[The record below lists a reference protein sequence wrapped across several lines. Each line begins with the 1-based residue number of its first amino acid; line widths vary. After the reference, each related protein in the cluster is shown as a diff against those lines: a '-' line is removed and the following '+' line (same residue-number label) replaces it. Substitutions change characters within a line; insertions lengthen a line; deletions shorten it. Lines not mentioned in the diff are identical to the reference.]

1 MLNNSYVPLHVHSHY
16 SLLDGLSSPTQIAR
30 RAKELG
36 CPAVAITDHGG
47 ISGIVEFDAACRRLG
62 IKPIFGIEL
71 YVCRD
76 DAAIKT
82 KDNGKPYHHLTL
94 LSTTPGSLQRLMSI
108 VSESNREELFYHKA
122 RMDLGRLAAFVG
134 PDSGIL
140 CLSGCIAGELSASLF
155 ENLNDACS
163 VGQLDGATID
173 HVSKLLK
180 PNWRDISAEIVERYV
195 KVFGRNNYMIELQT
209 EGMLAQDVCV
219 GCLREVA
226 QALQIKSVATQDAH
240 YCLTTDAVDQRIL
253 LYAQMHTTADEQDR
267 LKAEGGDTMAFFHM
281 DTFHIPTLGEM
292 QKTYTPAEI
301 EATLEIADRVQS
313 PKLGRPPMLPRTE
326 NSDATLY
333 ALCIEGAKV
342 LLAGKTPDEK
352 ETYWKRLQYEMAVI
366 RDAKLADYFLIVRDA
381 CKYVDGLKMPRG
393 AGRGSAAGAL
403 VNYLLDITKIDPLLY
418 GLYFERF
425 YNASRNIPPHFDAGE
440 MSFLGWLERAFETT
454 LDADMSV
461 YKETVRKRVL
471 QDRMSA
477 LLSQEIEMP
486 DKIRAEADWIDAHSP
501 KMWMYLAQLK
511 PGDGDNPSNSLI
523 AYAIGTVGQL
533 PSGALKT
540 ETGSV
545 SLPDIDT
552 DVGVL
557 ARDVLVE
564 YLMEKW
570 GRDKVAQIV
579 TFGRLQGK
587 AALKEVFRTQPDFV
601 KHLTK
606 VRIAKEGGDIDA
618 EIARPMDVCNDITK
632 DIPDEAAIADDLR
645 RMIDESG
652 DEDYGILRWAVD
664 NIASAK
670 TAYKWYQPL
679 FDQAMRIE
687 GTKRNQSRHA
697 AGIIICDDPIDHHA
711 PMAYDVRTKTR
722 MCALEMAHAEK
733 MGLVKIDILGVVA
746 LDKIFGI
753 QTMINSRAKN
763 DDGK

>member
-1 MLNNSYVPLHVHSHY
+1 MLNNNYVPLHVHSFY
-16 SLLDGLSSPTQIAR
+16 SLCDGLASPTQIAR
-30 RAKELG
+30 RAKDLG

-47 ISGIVEFDAACRRLG
+47 ISGIVEFDTACRKLG

-71 YVCRD
+71 YVCRH
-76 DAAIKT
+76 DATIKS

-94 LSTTPGSLQRLMSI
+94 LSTTQDSLQRLMAI
-108 VSESNREELFYHKA
+108 VSAANREEHFYHKP
-122 RMDLGRLAAFVG
+122 RLDLDRLAEFVG

-163 VGQLDGATID
+163 TGQLDGATID

-180 PNWRDISAEIVERYV
+180 PDWRDISARIVERYV
-195 KVFGRNNYMIELQT
+195 KVFGNNNYMIELQT

-219 GCLREVA
+219 GCLREA
-226 QALQIKSVATQDAH
+226 AKALQIKSVATQDAH

-313 PKLGRPPMLPRTE
+313 PKLGRPPMLPRTA

-333 ALCIEGAKV
+333 SLCIEGAKV

-352 ETYWKRLQYEMAVI
+352 ATYWKRLQYEIAVI
-366 RDAKLADYFLIVRDA
+366 KDAKLADYFLIVRDA
-381 CKYVDGLKMPRG
+381 CKYVDGLKLPRG
-393 AGRGSAAGAL
+393 AGRGSGAGSL

-425 YNASRNIPPHFDAGE
+425 YNASRNVPPHFNAGS
-440 MSFLGWLERAFETT
+440 MPFLEWLEKEFEAT
-454 LDADMSV
+454 LTADMSV
-461 YKETVRKRVL
+461 YKETVRQRVVK
-471 QDRMSA
+471 DRMGA
-477 LLSQEIEMP
+477 LLAQAFEMP
-486 DKIRAEADWIDAHSP
+486 DRIRAEADWIDAHSP
-501 KMWMYLAQLK
+501 KMWMYLAQL
-511 PGDGDNPSNSLI
+511 PESCEENSSNSTI
-523 AYAIGTVGQL
+523 AYAIGTVGSL
-533 PSGALKT
+533 PAGELKT
-540 ETGSV
+540 ETGGV
-545 SLPDIDT
+545 SLPDIDI
-552 DVGVL
+552 DIGVY
-557 ARDVLVE
+557 ARDLLIT
-564 YLMEKW
+564 YLTGKW
-570 GRDKVAQIV
+570 GSDKTCQIA

-601 KHLTK
+601 RHLTK
-606 VRIAKEGGDIDA
+606 VRIAKENGDIDA
-618 EIARPMDVCNDITK
+618 EMARPMDICNEITK
-632 DIPDEAAIADDLR
+632 EIPDEAAIADDLQK
-645 RMIDESG
+645 MAEESG

-664 NIASAK
+664 NVASVK
-670 TAYKWYQPL
+670 IAYKWYQPL
-679 FDQAMRIE
+679 FAQAMRIE
-687 GTKRNQSRHA
+687 GTKRNQSKHA
-697 AGIIICDDPIDHHA
+697 AGIIIADNPIEHYA

-733 MGLVKIDILGVVA
+733 MGLVKFDFLGVVA
-746 LDKIFGI
+746 LDKIWGV
-753 QTMINSRAKN
+753 QNMVNARAEIAT
-763 DDGK
+763 